1 MTMVGMLPKKVFE
14 AISIPVVR
22 SIRQEGC
29 MEKHKIDEI

>member
-1 MTMVGMLPKKVFE
+1 MTMVGMLPKRFFE
-14 AISIPVVR
+14 VICILVVR